1 MTSVPKPMRP
11 KTRYS
16 AYVLATLLTSF
27 ALTGCVCVSKRTS
40 DSLLGSPRILR
51 LQAGTPV
58 QTKDGLY
65 NPQQDE
71 TWHSQSE
78 YLRLEQEVLM
88 LSRAAQVRDQNR

>member
-1 MTSVPKPMRP
+1 MRP
-11 KTRYS
+11 RTRYS
-16 AYVLATLLTSF
+16 ACALATLLTSF
-27 ALTGCVCVSKRTS
+27 ALTGCACASRQTS
-40 DSLLGSPRILR
+40 GSLQGSPRILR

-65 NPQQDE
+65 QPQTDE

-88 LSRAAQVRDQNR
+88 LSRAAQARDQNR

>member
-1 MTSVPKPMRP
+1 MLPR
-11 KTRYS
+11 TRYF

-27 ALTGCVCVSKRTS
+27 ALTGCVCVSKPTS
-40 DSLLGSPRILR
+40 GSLLGSPRILR
-51 LQAGTPV
+51 LQAGTPL

-88 LSRAAQVRDQNR
+88 LSRAAQARDQNR

>member
-1 MTSVPKPMRP
+1 MLPR
-11 KTRYS
+11 TRYF

-27 ALTGCVCVSKRTS
+27 ALTGCVCVSKPTS
-40 DSLLGSPRILR
+40 GSLLGSPRILR

-88 LSRAAQVRDQNR
+88 LSRSAQARDQNR

>member
-1 MTSVPKPMRP
+1 MLP

-16 AYVLATLLTSF
+16 AYVLATLLISF
-27 ALTGCVCVSKRTS
+27 ALTGCACGSKRTS
-40 DSLLGSPRILR
+40 GSLQGSPRILR
-51 LQAGTPV
+51 LEAATPV

-71 TWHSQSE
+71 TWHSQAE

-88 LSRAAQVRDQNR
+88 LSRAAQARDQNR

>member
-1 MTSVPKPMRP
+1 MLPR
-11 KTRYS
+11 TRYS
-16 AYVLATLLTSF
+16 ACVLATLLTSF
-27 ALTGCVCVSKRTS
+27 ALTGCVCGSKRTS
-40 DSLLGSPRILR
+40 GSLQGSPRILR

-65 NPQQDE
+65 QPQTDE

-88 LSRAAQVRDQNR
+88 LSRAAQARDQNR

>member
-1 MTSVPKPMRP
+1 MLPR
-11 KTRYS
+11 TRYS

-27 ALTGCVCVSKRTS
+27 VLTGCACASRRTLG
-40 DSLLGSPRILR
+40 SLQGSPRILR
-51 LQAGTPV
+51 LEAGIPI

-71 TWHSQSE
+71 TWHSQAE

-88 LSRAAQVRDQNR
+88 LSRAAQARDQNR

>member
-1 MTSVPKPMRP
+1 MTSGPKPMQP

-27 ALTGCVCVSKRTS
+27 ALTGCACGLKRTS
-40 DSLLGSPRILR
+40 GSLQGSPRILR
-51 LQAGTPV
+51 LETGIPV

-65 NPQQDE
+65 SPQSDE
-71 TWHSQSE
+71 TWHSQAE

-88 LSRAAQVRDQNR
+88 LSRAAQARDQAR

>member
-1 MTSVPKPMRP
+1 MLPR
-11 KTRYS
+11 TRYS
-16 AYVLATLLTSF
+16 ACVLATLLTSF
-27 ALTGCVCVSKRTS
+27 VLTGCVCGSKRTS
-40 DSLLGSPRILR
+40 GSLQGSPRILR

-65 NPQQDE
+65 QPQADE

-88 LSRAAQVRDQNR
+88 LSRAGQARDQNR